1 MKYLVTITYAI
12 EIEADDKNEAQM
24 QAGMAMD
31 LSDAK
36 FEIEKLNE
44 ADYV

>member
-1 MKYLVTITYAI
+1 MKYVVTINYEI
-12 EIEADDKNEAQM
+12 EVEADDKSEAQM

-36 FEIEKLNE
+36 FEIEEVDHDL
-44 ADYV
+44 